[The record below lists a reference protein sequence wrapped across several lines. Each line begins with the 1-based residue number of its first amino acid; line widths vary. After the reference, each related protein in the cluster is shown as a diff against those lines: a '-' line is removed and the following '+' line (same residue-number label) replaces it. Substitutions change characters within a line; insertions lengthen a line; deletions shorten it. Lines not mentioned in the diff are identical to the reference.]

1 MSLAKIVPVLGLALS
16 TALVPVAGFAGND
29 HGRDRDHGH
38 DGRPTQVMRA
48 PVPGCP
54 PGLAKKNNGCMPPGQ
69 AKKWQRGDRISGD
82 YIVIRDPGH
91 YHLDRRY
98 TYWRSGDY
106 IYRVEPKTGKVLN
119 LIGAVSALLN

>member
-1 MSLAKIVPVLGLALS
+1 MIHAQA
-16 TALVPVAGFAGND
+16 
-29 HGRDRDHGH
+29 
-38 DGRPTQVMRA
+38 
-48 PVPGCP
+48 PGCP

-69 AKKWQRGDRISGD
+69 AKKWQRGDRIVGD
-82 YIVIRDPGH
+82 YIVIHDPDR

-106 IYRVEPKTGKVLN
+106 IYRVEPQTGKVLN